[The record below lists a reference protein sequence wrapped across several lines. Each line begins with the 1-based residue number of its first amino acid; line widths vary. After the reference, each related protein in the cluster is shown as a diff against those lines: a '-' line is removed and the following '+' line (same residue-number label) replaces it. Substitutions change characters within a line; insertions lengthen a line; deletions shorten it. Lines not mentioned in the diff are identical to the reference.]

1 MPAEVSMSSNA
12 RTASLFRPIAPACK
26 PQTAS
31 ICPVHFFVASDY
43 VCQFGL
49 GTLTSKGAVMRL
61 NDGQE

>member
-1 MPAEVSMSSNA
+1 MWSNA
-12 RTASLFRPIAPACK
+12 RTASSSRPTAPVYK

-31 ICPVHFFVASDY
+31 IFPVHFFVASDY

-49 GTLTSKGAVMRL
+49 GTLTSKGAVIRL